1 MNKKKSNETITP
13 EVLEKLS
20 KKYNI
25 KSLPED
31 HPIYQEEPIIIIKP
45 PSKKRD

>member
-1 MNKKKSNETITP
+1 MNKKERNQIITP
-13 EVLEKLS
+13 EILEKLS

-31 HPIYQEEPIIIIKP
+31 HPIYQEEPIIIIGP
-45 PSKKRD
+45 HSKK